1 MCGPNLAETKHY
13 DPGMHGLNWEAVRD
27 KYLPLVKRVTT
38 RLELNDLIG
47 MVVGELSALHIS
59 VRGGDLRRG
68 TTEDQLQKEIRTKE
82 SIEEG
87 DFVLVDIALID

>member
-1 MCGPNLAETKHY
+1 LTF
-13 DPGMHGLNWEAVRD
+13 GL
-27 KYLPLVKRVTT
+27 
-38 RLELNDLIG
+38 
-47 MVVGELSALHIS
+47 H
-59 VRGGDLRRG
+59 RRG